1 MFLRFASIRLLI
13 WKQSLD
19 TANISSCR
27 GKICG
32 YPRSF
37 TCSQTDFYL
46 KTLTS
51 DEQNIWKAFIGIKR
65 QKIIASF
72 LVRFCPFFCLS
83 WQNRQ
88 CKVRLKPSHL
98 NRLVRSFFGGGSP
111 YLSKIRLR
119 MQAYT
124 WDACCY
130 VNHVLR
136 EPFGG
141 EEITVDRIFK
151 ALGQFGRDLISAYAS
166 TAVIWKAGMQSMEV

>member
-1 MFLRFASIRLLI
+1 
-13 WKQSLD
+13 
-19 TANISSCR
+19 
-27 GKICG
+27 
-32 YPRSF
+32 
-37 TCSQTDFYL
+37 
-46 KTLTS
+46 
-51 DEQNIWKAFIGIKR
+51 
-65 QKIIASF
+65 
-72 LVRFCPFFCLS
+72 
-83 WQNRQ
+83 
-88 CKVRLKPSHL
+88 
-98 NRLVRSFFGGGSP
+98 
-111 YLSKIRLR
+111 